1 MSETPEA
8 LVRRWF
14 EELWNQSREDT
25 IDQLLSHDAVVHGL
39 PTPDG
44 KPLTGPD
51 GFRGL
56 YRQFRSAFPDMK
68 IKVTRAISQGDQCA
82 VHVEA
87 RGTHS
92 GDGLG
97 VAATHRPVHFAGIVI
112 IRARDG
118 KLVEGLNAFD
128 FLSLYQQIGLVP
140 PMGQT
145 ISL

>member
-1 MSETPEA
+1 
-8 LVRRWF
+8 
-14 EELWNQSREDT
+14 
-25 IDQLLSHDAVVHGL
+25 
-39 PTPDG
+39 
-44 KPLTGPD
+44 
-51 GFRGL
+51 
-56 YRQFRSAFPDMK
+56 MK
-68 IKVTRAISQGDQCA
+68 IKVTLAISQGDQCA

-112 IRARDG
+112 VRARDG